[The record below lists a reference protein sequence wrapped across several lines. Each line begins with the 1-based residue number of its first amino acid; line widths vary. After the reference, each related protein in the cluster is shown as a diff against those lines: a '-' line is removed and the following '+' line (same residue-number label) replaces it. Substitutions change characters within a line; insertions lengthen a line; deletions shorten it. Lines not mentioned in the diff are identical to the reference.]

1 MSWLGSVLPNHA
13 DAAWFACLG
22 LPLVPADVR
31 DARAYL
37 QALDYPPETTIAAV
51 ADWLGAEAITRD
63 PQWDRTWWALEEDE
77 RARLMQ
83 VARDHVGDDAL
94 LERLTAATELASQSI
109 HGAAAIAAER
119 DGVAD
124 AALVR
129 AASGAASMALHGA
142 ALARLAG
149 QGPEHLFVR
158 KYALFE
164 SGRWPL
170 GVVGGSF
177 YLF

>member
-1 MSWLGSVLPNHA
+1 MIPFLANPA
-13 DAAWFACLG
+13 DTAWFACLG
-22 LPLVPADVR
+22 LPLGGTDHR
-31 DARAYL
+31 DARAYVH
-37 QALDYPPETTIAAV
+37 ALGYAEDTALAGV
-51 ADWLGAEAITRD
+51 ASWKEAERITRE
-63 PQWDRTWWALEEDE
+63 PAWDRRWWTREEAE
-77 RARLMQ
+77 RERLMGLATATLGRA
-83 VARDHVGDDAL
+83 VL
-94 LERLTAATELASQSI
+94 LDRLGAATELASEAI

-129 AASGAASMALHGA
+129 AASGAATMALHEV

-149 QGPEHLFVR
+149 QGSDHLFVR

-164 SGRWPL
+164 AGRWPL
-170 GVVGGSF
+170 GAVHSVF